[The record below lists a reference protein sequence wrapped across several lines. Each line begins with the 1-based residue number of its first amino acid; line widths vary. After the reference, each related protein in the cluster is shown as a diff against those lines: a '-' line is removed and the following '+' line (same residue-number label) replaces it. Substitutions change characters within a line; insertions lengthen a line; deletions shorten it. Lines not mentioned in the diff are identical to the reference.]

1 MTSVAKLQNPYGD
14 GKLIESCGLFGMM
27 DTTGRPLRGRDIIR
41 AMANMRDRGN
51 GLGGGFAAY
60 GIYPEFREE
69 YAFHLMYEHEEGRK
83 RTEAFLRSHFKV
95 VHHEAIPHR
104 ATAEVDGAPIL
115 RRYFLRVEKGVARAG
130 QDDYVV
136 KQVMAINTGIDGAYV
151 FSSGKDMGV
160 FKGVGYP
167 EDIGRY
173 FCLDDYEG
181 YLWVGHSRFPTNTP
195 GWWGGAH
202 PFSILDWTVVH
213 NGELSSYGTNRWFLE
228 MYGYA
233 CTMQTDTE
241 VLAYGVDL
249 LARRHRLP
257 VETLAAVFAPPLW
270 EAIDRMSEPER
281 RRHAA
286 IRATFGGLLMN
297 GPFSIIVAHH
307 GEMIGLADRIR
318 LRPLVAARRGD
329 LVFLSS
335 EESAIRLIS
344 PKLDATWI
352 PSGGE
357 PVVARL
363 KPVAAEAVGGNT

>member
-1 MTSVAKLQNPYGD
+1 MTSLARLQNPYGD

-41 AMANMRDRGN
+41 AMANMHDRGN
-51 GLGGGFAAY
+51 GLGAGFAAY
-60 GIYPEFREE
+60 GIYPEFRQE
-69 YAFHLMYEHEEGRK
+69 YAFHLMFEHEEAR
-83 RTEAFLRSHFKV
+83 RQTEAFLRNNFKV
-95 VHHEAIPHR
+95 VHHEGIPHR
-104 ATAEVDGAPIL
+104 AVAEIDGPPML

-130 QDDYVV
+130 HDDYVV
-136 KQVMAINTGIDGAYV
+136 GKVMAINAEIDGAYV

-167 EDIGRY
+167 EDIGRFY
-173 FCLDDYEG
+173 GLDDYEG

-213 NGELSSYGTNRWFLE
+213 NGELSSYDTNRWFLE
-228 MYGYA
+228 MYGYT

-249 LARRHRLP
+249 LARRQRLP
-257 VETLAAVFAPPLW
+257 VETVASVFAPPLW
-270 EAIDRMSEPER
+270 ETIDRMGERER
-281 RRHAA
+281 RRHTTL
-286 IRATFGGLLMN
+286 RAVFGGLLMN
-297 GPFSIIVAHH
+297 GPFTIIVAHH
-307 GEMIGLADRIR
+307 DEMIGLADRIR

-329 LVFLSS
+329 LVYLSS

-344 PKLDATWI
+344 PKLDATWS
-352 PSGGE
+352 PDGGQ

-363 KPVAAEAVGGNT
+363 KAAAAEAVGGNA